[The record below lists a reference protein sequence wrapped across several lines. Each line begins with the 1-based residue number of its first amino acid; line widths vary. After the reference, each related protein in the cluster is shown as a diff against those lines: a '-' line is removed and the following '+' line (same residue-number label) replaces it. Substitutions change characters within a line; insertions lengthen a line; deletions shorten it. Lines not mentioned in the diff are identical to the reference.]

1 MGVLKKK
8 ALIVVKVKAIFLM
21 ILAEQTADILTS
33 LTGASIPFIYFQQV
47 LLADGMLTKV
57 IGKDS
62 LYYN

>member
-33 LTGASIPFIYFQQV
+33 LTGAKY
-47 LLADGMLTKV
+47 T
-57 IGKDS
+57 
-62 LYYN
+62 LYIFSTGTPGGRDAY